1 MAAEHRLVLAE
12 TSIED
17 AVVAAMRAWL
27 DAARVLIIAD
37 AANQLGLT
45 AAGRH
50 RQPEPIGPDVPMATP
65 GVNPEAAVQAATGA
79 WNDWRRTIDNNVL
92 PAVSIAFG
100 DAFQQYRLEHRDTG
114 SFTPQMQYMET
125 VADRL
130 RIWPEGAFEEIR
142 PELVEA
148 LANAETIEQI
158 TDRVGMVLGI
168 DKDQR
173 AIKARIN
180 EIETILDDQDNGLD
194 KDEIKSLRAERRALW
209 EAHDEEETRWRWKA
223 RRIARTEAH
232 GAVNAGALAAAR
244 QSQAATG
251 DRYWKRWLA
260 TDDVRTRASH
270 RVADGQ
276 TVPLDEKFR
285 VGGFL
290 LDFPG
295 DPITIA
301 PHETINCLTDPD
313 TPIATDRGPK
323 RVADIQIGDRVLT
336 HRGRFRPVVRL
347 APSRTHSGDVVCLD
361 VGDGVLRLTENHP
374 VLTDQGWVIAGELS
388 RGRIVLCASPIELG
402 HGFEEPSLL
411 GERRSSARTTSATD
425 PDGPVRDECGMA
437 LLDDEVWEQCRAQLG
452 RLRVGDLP
460 AEHLGPAVLE
470 RLPIRVDDPD
480 TGDLVEKP
488 DDALVAVHRQNLRV
502 VVEGP
507 SGVLSLAA
515 RTTDGDRSLAVDESS
530 DVGGSDG
537 IEFHP
542 TILPRTVVRYWV
554 ERADQVQL
562 FNFAVDEDES
572 YVANGIVVHN
582 CRCTVLIYHDDALQ
596 DELQGPDG
604 SMGEVRPEGVR
615 IGPDDPDDVQ
625 AAVEKVVEDEHRAP
639 PVAPDDRGEDH
650 GQTPPAAPE
659 PVELTDERETP
670 VGPAPDLASFSDDE
684 LLDLMREKVR
694 SDDGVYEAAMAEYDR
709 RQDDRDD

>member
-37 AANQLGLT
+37 AASQLGLT

-50 RQPEPIGPDVPMATP
+50 HQPEPIGPDVAMATP

-301 PHETINCLTDPD
+301 PHE
-313 TPIATDRGPK
+313 
-323 RVADIQIGDRVLT
+323 
-336 HRGRFRPVVRL
+336 VV
-347 APSRTHSGDVVCLD
+347 
-361 VGDGVLRLTENHP
+361 
-374 VLTDQGWVIAGELS
+374 
-388 RGRIVLCASPIELG
+388 
-402 HGFEEPSLL
+402 
-411 GERRSSARTTSATD
+411 
-425 PDGPVRDECGMA
+425 
-437 LLDDEVWEQCRAQLG
+437 
-452 RLRVGDLP
+452 
-460 AEHLGPAVLE
+460 
-470 RLPIRVDDPD
+470 
-480 TGDLVEKP
+480 
-488 DDALVAVHRQNLRV
+488 
-502 VVEGP
+502 
-507 SGVLSLAA
+507 
-515 RTTDGDRSLAVDESS
+515 
-530 DVGGSDG
+530 
-537 IEFHP
+537 
-542 TILPRTVVRYWV
+542 
-554 ERADQVQL
+554 
-562 FNFAVDEDES
+562 
-572 YVANGIVVHN
+572 N
-582 CRCTVLIYHDDALQ
+582 CRCTILIYHDDALQ

-639 PVAPDDRGEDH
+639 PVAPDERGEDH